1 MSRIQRFGSFSVPQ
15 RLLLALLCVL
25 VLLAQTADLAHSHV
39 GDVSGQIECEICLQA
54 LSDED
59 GAVSSVFELHLGN
72 STEVLTNYI
81 VGERFASPIQPQ
93 SRAPPVY

>member
-1 MSRIQRFGSFSVPQ
+1 MSWIQRFSSFSVPQ

-25 VLLAQTADLAHSHV
+25 VLLAQTADLAHSHD
-39 GDVSGQIECEICLQA
+39 GDVSDQIECEICLQA
-54 LSDED
+54 LSDDDES
-59 GAVSSVFELHLGN
+59 VSPLLELHFGN
-72 STEVLTNYI
+72 STEILTNYV

>member
-1 MSRIQRFGSFSVPQ
+1 VSWIRRFGSSSLPQ

-25 VLLAQTADLAHSHV
+25 VLLAQTADLAHSHD

-54 LSDED
+54 LSDDDE
-59 GAVSSVFELHLGN
+59 SVPPLLELHFGN
-72 STEVLTNYI
+72 STEILTNYV
-81 VGERFASPIQPQ
+81 VGERFASSIQPQ

>member
-1 MSRIQRFGSFSVPQ
+1 MSWIQRSGSFSVPQ

-54 LSDED
+54 LSDDDES
-59 GAVSSVFELHLGN
+59 VSSVFELHLGN
-72 STEVLTNYI
+72 STEVLTSYI